1 MTNTLELERLIK
13 ESGLKK
19 GYIAEALGIS
29 RFALNNKIKNIS
41 VFTATEISLLCDLL
55 KIKSLKEKDKIFFAQ
70 TVI

>member
-1 MTNTLELERLIK
+1 MTDTLELERLIK

-19 GYIAEALGIS
+19 GYIAEVLGIS
-29 RFALNNKIKNIS
+29 RQAFKKKIKNIN